1 MRHKCA
7 ALLALL
13 CLLLT
18 ACGPEDAAVDPAP
31 AGSASPSNEEKAP
44 YSSADV
50 ATLLG
55 SGIFS
60 EEPEEL
66 DGDIA
71 CELFGVSADTVRECI
86 VYMPTSTNAE
96 VVALFVLNDGG
107 DPQEVQEL
115 CRKWLDSQID
125 SYRSYGPEYVP
136 KLEGAALAVRE
147 NSVLLTVGADPAA
160 TRTAVNG
167 LDG

>member
-1 MRHKCA
+1 MRHKYA
-7 ALLALL
+7 ALFALL

-18 ACGPEDAAVDPAP
+18 ACVPADADTDPAHT
-31 AGSASPSNEEKAP
+31 GSASPSNEEKAP

-50 ATLLG
+50 QTLLG

-60 EEPEEL
+60 EEPEQL

-71 CELFGVSADTVRECI
+71 CELFGVSADAVRECA

-96 VVALFVLNDGG
+96 VLALFVLNDGE
-107 DPQEVQEL
+107 DVQAVQTL
-115 CRKWLDSQID
+115 CRKWLDNQID
-125 SYRSYGPEYVP
+125 SYRSYGPEHVP
-136 KLEGAALAVRE
+136 KLEGATLAVRE
-147 NSVLLTVGADPAA
+147 NSVLLAVGADPGA
-160 TRTAVNG
+160 TRTAVDG